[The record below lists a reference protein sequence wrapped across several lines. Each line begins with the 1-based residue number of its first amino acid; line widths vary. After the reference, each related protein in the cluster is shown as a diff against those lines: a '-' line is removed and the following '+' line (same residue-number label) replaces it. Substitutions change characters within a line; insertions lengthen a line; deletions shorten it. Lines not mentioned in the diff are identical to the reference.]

1 MKPGTKFALGS
12 AIIVGTVALMI
23 YQGIKQ
29 TGTYF
34 LTPTQLVARTEQ
46 NPQFF
51 NVGVKV
57 SAKVLPG
64 SIKRDALNQRVD
76 FAIGDGTRSFPVTYV
91 GLVPDTFTDANDI
104 DVVVEG
110 KLGRDG
116 TFHAT
121 DVIAKCGSRYNA
133 VWQQSG
139 KKT

>member
-12 AIIVGTVALMI
+12 AIIVGTVSLMI
-23 YQGIKQ
+23 YQGIQQ

-46 NPQFF
+46 NPQFY